1 MNWLDIILI
10 VLLFVPTFIGFRK
23 GLIKAVL
30 YLAGLLLGIVLAGNF
45 YQPVSRIFGFINNEN
60 AAYILGFIL
69 ILVLVMVAA
78 FFLARLLKSVISSV
92 MLGWVDNFGGALL
105 GFLFGFLFLGAIL
118 AIWVKLFG
126 SGLATESF
134 TGRFMLDYFPLVL
147 GLLPGEFGEDIRNFF
162 QP

>member
-1 MNWLDIILI
+1 MNPLDIILI

-23 GLIKAVL
+23 GVIKAVL

-45 YQPVSRIFGFINNEN
+45 YQPVSRIFGFIAKGN
-60 AAYILGFIL
+60 AAYILAFIL

-105 GFLFGFLFLGAIL
+105 GFLFGFLFLGSIL

-126 SGLATESF
+126 SGLVTESF

-147 GLLPGEFGEDIRNFF
+147 GLLPGEFGEDIHNFF